1 MNRRAARLAPGPFRR
16 VARCGAGG
24 ADAVA
29 AAAAELRRAPFE
41 RWDVPGVEWPPRE
54 V

>member
-1 MNRRAARLAPGPFRR
+1 MPPRFSSAS
-16 VARCGAGG
+16 VAVRDS
-24 ADAVA
+24 DAVA

-41 RWDVPGVEWPPRE
+41 RWDVPGAEWPPRE